1 MPRIFLSSLGM
12 DAANSVYE
20 GPTRFGWTRGTRDA
34 RARHTDTQD
43 TMLGS
48 KRRRIDVFA
57 NGSTSSRCIRLP
69 DPCDNAE
76 LVRLAANKLGRAVP
90 GAPEIVRFFLRGKKR
105 GREIDVE
112 DIEDEDE
119 VYVAFAGEEWVAPQP
134 PAGAP
139 RTVGAREEPRGTPC
153 PA

>member
-1 MPRIFLSSLGM
+1 
-12 DAANSVYE
+12 
-20 GPTRFGWTRGTRDA
+20 
-34 RARHTDTQD
+34 
-43 TMLGS
+43 MLGS

-139 RTVGAREEPRGTPC
+139 AAGASEQNAAAPLGAVEGIAAPP
-153 PA
+153 PALWAAPPPGALPLPSVCA